1 MFDKLLIANRG
12 AIACRIL
19 RTLRTLQV
27 KGVAVYSEADAASL
41 HLMQADEAHSLGEGG
56 AAGTYLAVDKILAIA
71 KASGA
76 KAIHP
81 GYGFLSENAAFAQA
95 CEDAGIAFVG
105 PTPEQLRVFGLKHTA
120 RALARQ
126 HGVPMLEGTELLDSL
141 ESAIAAA
148 RTIGYPVMLKSTAG
162 GGGIGMRV
170 CRSAEELAD
179 SFEAVKRLGQNNFS
193 DAGVFIEKYI
203 QRARHL
209 EVQVFGDGQGEVLA
223 LGVRDC
229 SVQRRNQKVLEETPA
244 PNLPHG
250 MAEELCAAAVKLARA
265 VDYRSA
271 GTVEFVFDSGDQRF
285 YFLEVNTRLQVE
297 HGVTEQVWGVDLV
310 SWMVQLAAGDLPPLD
325 QLQAGLKPVGHAI
338 QARLYAEDP
347 GRDFQPCPGLLTAAD
362 FPPADGRSLRI
373 DTWVEAGCE
382 IPPYFDPMI
391 AKLISWAPSR
401 EDASA
406 GLIDALNETRLYG
419 VETNRDYLRQIIAD
433 APFASGQPWTRCLE
447 DLVYHADTFEVLSG
461 GTQTSVQDY
470 PGRLGYW
477 AVGVPP
483 SGPMDS
489 RALRQGN
496 GLLGNPEGCA
506 ALEITMSGP
515 LLRFNTNAVVA
526 VTGAHIP
533 ITLDGQSC
541 AMNTALFVSAGSTL
555 SLGTI
560 AGAGV
565 RSYLCVRGGLD
576 VPDYLGSKSTFTLG
590 QFGGHGGRALRAGD
604 VLHIAP
610 LVERSA
616 GQRIA
621 DEALE
626 ALTDVRRMRVIY
638 GPHAAPEYFTEAYI
652 ERFFA
657 TDWEVHFNSSRTGV
671 RLIGPKP
678 EWVRAD
684 GGEAGL
690 HPSNIHD
697 NPYAIGAVDFTGD
710 MPVILGPDGPSLGGF
725 VCPVTIIEADLWQ
738 LGQLKAGDKVRF
750 TPVSVEACHAEMAAV
765 LLQNMRNTDAR
776 RSELVREGYSPDA
789 ENPSTATPSSR
800 ASSLP
805 QGTANS
811 RGSEL
816 AREGYIPDAANPS
829 TATSS
834 SRASSLI
841 QGTANSRGSELVREG
856 YIPDAENP
864 STALPSSRTSPLL
877 QEAAYTR
884 RSELVR
890 EDHIPDAANPSTAT
904 PSSRTSPLLQGTANS
919 RDSEVV
925 RIEDLPS
932 PVILDIGQ
940 DDKRLVA
947 RLSGDTH
954 LLLEIGAPEL
964 DLVLRLRGHALM
976 LALEA
981 KALAGVVDLTPGI
994 RSLQVHYRPEQ
1005 LPLRQLL
1012 DIVAGEWDAV
1022 CAAKDLQVASRIVHL
1037 PLSWD
1042 DPACQLAIEK
1052 YMTTVR
1058 KDAPW
1063 CPSNLEFIRRIN
1075 DLPNLDEVQR
1085 TVFDASYLV
1094 MGLGDVYL
1102 GAPVATPLDPRHRLV
1117 TTKYNPARTWTA
1129 ENSVGIGGAYMCV
1142 YGMEGPGGYQF
1153 VGRTLQ
1159 MWNRYRDVA
1168 AFEGKPWLLRF
1179 FDQIRFYPVSADEL
1193 LRIRRDFPL
1202 GRFALNIEH
1211 STLNLADYQA
1221 FLSRETEGITA
1232 FRAQQNAAFN
1242 AERERWIANGQA
1254 DFQSDEGVAPNTEEQ
1269 PLQPGQQGVDSH
1281 IAGNLWQV
1289 QVQPGD
1295 RVEAGDVLVILE
1307 SMKMEIPLLAPI
1319 AGVVQDVRVQP
1330 GSAVRAG
1337 QRVVVL
1343 AAD

>member
-1 MFDKLLIANRG
+1 MFEKVLIANRG

-19 RTLRTLQV
+19 RTLRDLQV
-27 KGVAVYSEADAASL
+27 QGVAVYSEADAASL
-41 HLMQADEAHSLGEGG
+41 HILQADEAHSLGEG
-56 AAGTYLAVDKILAIA
+56 AASATYLVVEKILAIA

-76 KAIHP
+76 TAIHP
-81 GYGFLSENAAFAQA
+81 GYGFLSENAAFAEA
-95 CEDAGIAFVG
+95 CETAGIAFIG

-120 RALARQ
+120 RALASQ
-126 HGVPMLEGTELLDSL
+126 HGVPMLEGSGLL
-141 ESAIAAA
+141 ESLDAALIAGEQV
-148 RTIGYPVMLKSTAG
+148 GYPVMLKSTAG

-170 CRSAEELAD
+170 CRSAAELSE

-209 EVQVFGDGQGEVLA
+209 EVQVFGDGRGEVIA

-244 PNLPHG
+244 PNLPDG
-250 MAEELCAAAVKLARA
+250 MADELCAAAIKLAKA
-265 VDYRSA
+265 VNYRSA
-271 GTVEFVFDSGDQRF
+271 GTVEFVFDSDTRRF

-310 SWMVQLAAGDLPPLD
+310 RWMVQLAAADLPPL
-325 QLQAGLKPVGHAI
+325 QALRQGLQAQGHAI

-347 GRDFQPCPGLLTAAD
+347 GRDFQPSPGLLTAVN
-362 FPPADGRSLRI
+362 FPAANGVQLRI

-391 AKLISWAPSR
+391 AKVISWAPTR
-401 EDASA
+401 EQARAD
-406 GLIDALNETRLYG
+406 LHQALGDSLLYG
-419 VETNRDYLRQIIAD
+419 VETNRDYLRQILLD

-447 DLVYHADTFEVLSG
+447 GLVYQANTFEVLSA

-489 RALRQGN
+489 RALRLGN
-496 GLLGNPEGCA
+496 CLLGNDEGA
-506 ALEITMSGP
+506 PALEITMSGP
-515 LLRFNTNAVVA
+515 LLRFNCDAVVA
-526 VTGAHIP
+526 VTGAVIAL
-533 ITLDGQSC
+533 TLNGESVP
-541 AMNTALFVSAGSTL
+541 MNTALLVPAGATL
-555 SLGTI
+555 SLGSI
-560 AGAGV
+560 AGAGA
-565 RSYLCVRGGLD
+565 RSYLCLRGGLQ

-604 VLHIAP
+604 VLHLP
-610 LVERSA
+610 TLSDRSVGA
-616 GQRIA
+616 QLP
-621 DEALE
+621 EHQ
-626 ALTDVRRMRVIY
+626 LTELPEVRQVRVIY
-638 GPHAAPEYFTEAYI
+638 GPHGAPEYFTEAYI
-652 ERFFA
+652 DTFFA
-657 TDWEVHFNSSRTGV
+657 TQWEVHFNSSRTGV

-725 VCPVTIIEADLWQ
+725 VCPVTVVEADLWQ
-738 LGQLKAGDKVRF
+738 LGQLKAGDKIQF
-750 TPVSVEACHAEMAAV
+750 LPVDLKTARNLALKWDHCRSWLASESGVSDTSV
-765 LLQNMRNTDAR
+765 L
-776 RSELVREGYSPDA
+776 PDRD
-789 ENPSTATPSSR
+789 PSL
-800 ASSLP
+800 AS
-805 QGTANS
+805 Q
-811 RGSEL
+811 R
-816 AREGYIPDAANPS
+816 
-829 TATSS
+829 
-834 SRASSLI
+834 
-841 QGTANSRGSELVREG
+841 
-856 YIPDAENP
+856 
-864 STALPSSRTSPLL
+864 
-877 QEAAYTR
+877 
-884 RSELVR
+884 
-890 EDHIPDAANPSTAT
+890 
-904 PSSRTSPLLQGTANS
+904 LQGI
-919 RDSEVV
+919 V
-925 RIEDLPS
+925 S
-932 PVILDIGQ
+932 PVVLDIGQ
-940 DDKRLVA
+940 DDTRLVA

-964 DLVLRLRGHALM
+964 DLVLRFRAHALM
-976 LALEA
+976 QALQG
-981 KALAGVVDLTPGI
+981 KQLHGVIDLTPGI
-994 RSLQVHYRPEQ
+994 RSLQVHYQPEQ
-1005 LPLRQLL
+1005 LPLADLL
-1012 DIVAGEWDAV
+1012 GIVAGEWDAV
-1022 CAAKDLQVASRIVHL
+1022 CAAKDLQVPSRIVHL

-1159 MWNRYRDVA
+1159 MWNRYREVA
-1168 AFEGKPWLLRF
+1168 AFDGKPWLLRF

-1202 GRFALNIEH
+1202 GRFDLNIKH
-1211 STLNLADYQA
+1211 SQLNLADYQA
-1221 FLSRETEGITA
+1221 FLAKEAETIAA
-1232 FRAQQNAAFN
+1232 FRSQQQGAFK
-1242 AERERWIANGQA
+1242 AERERWIASGQA
-1254 DFQSDEGVAPNTEEQ
+1254 HFDSEERVAETTEDA
-1269 PLQPGQQGVDSH
+1269 PLASGQQSVDSH

-1289 QVQPGD
+1289 QVETGT

-1307 SMKMEIPLLAPI
+1307 SMKMEIPLLAPM
-1319 AGVVQDVRVQP
+1319 AGVVREIRVQP

-1343 AAD
+1343 ELD